1 MHNDEERLL
10 ALISFWVIGQ
20 FYLLIARR
28 VSASS
33 ALKRWTTRKDLRRQ
47 PVSQS
52 MAFCPG
58 NPQATMQSGKESVT
72 SLD

>member
-1 MHNDEERLL
+1 MHNDEEESLT
-10 ALISFWVIGQ
+10 LILFWVIGH
-20 FYLLIARR
+20 FYLLIARI
-28 VSASS
+28 VSAGS
-33 ALKRWTTRKDLRRQ
+33 ALKRWTTRKDLGRP